1 MIETTG
7 EGKSAVA
14 IPDGKSRN
22 KKKKKT
28 KLVVARKL
36 CRMSTLIQPC
46 ICDVGG
52 FFAVGMM
59 ALLGIQCNM
68 ESF

>member
-1 MIETTG
+1 MATPG
-7 EGKSAVA
+7 
-14 IPDGKSRN
+14 GKSRN
-22 KKKKKT
+22 NNKKKT
-28 KLVVARKL
+28 QFIVARQL

-46 ICDVGG
+46 ICDAIKQTVGG

-68 ESF
+68 ERF